1 MISDMTKDLFDEDFS
16 HYLKQNKE
24 KIDIIEQM
32 IKILYPNASD
42 DELYDVT
49 FNGEYIDK
57 LKELKDTAD
66 TMLMANDIKKQDIDS
81 LREANDRLEQE
92 NKELK
97 EKIIELSEEKG
108 HLIVENNTLKES
120 NQSLSMLGTD
130 LASANE
136 TVRKEFFRADKNK
149 DMWRE
154 KAEEYHSALEEIRV
168 IAENLSPCKLDYS
181 DVYCHQTDCTDC
193 IQRIIL
199 KKINEVLNE
208 NKSSK

>member
-1 MISDMTKDLFDEDFS
+1 MTEEIIIDGVNVAECGAYKDKHCKDKTSIIFCDTNLCS
-16 HYLKQNKE
+16 NYPYCYYKQLKRLEQENKE
-24 KIDIIEQM
+24 LGRKAFLVEQSARTTASTFCEKDNKIIE
-32 IKILYPNASD
+32 
-42 DELYDVT
+42 
-49 FNGEYIDK
+49 
-57 LKELKDTAD
+57 
-66 TMLMANDIKKQDIDS
+66 
-81 LREANDRLEQE
+81 LEQE

-154 KAEEYHSALEEIRV
+154 KAEEYRSAL
-168 IAENLSPCKLDYS
+168 D
-181 DVYCHQTDCTDC
+181 T
-193 IQRIIL
+193 IQRMVL
-199 KKINEVLNE
+199 SAWEQGKYLDGGLYNDLTNEFAKINEVLNE
-208 NKSSK
+208 SK